1 MSASRKPDRVL
12 IKGLGLHFEGEGR
25 PAFAVAICGAGILA
39 LGFVVTGL
47 AGPAAVARLIAHAF
61 GHH

>member
-1 MSASRKPDRVL
+1 MDRVL

-25 PAFAVAICGAGILA
+25 PAVVVAFCGAGILV
-39 LGFVVTGL
+39 LGLVLTAL
-47 AGPAAVARLIAHAF
+47 AGPAAVARLVVHAF